1 MSDAKDLIAK
11 RKRAYEFIVGC
22 VKNRVLLPNIDSD
35 RALAELLCRPED
47 LRDRKISVEAEIE
60 SMYVDLIA
68 LKEGRA
74 NPSQRLIDGFRA
86 YFDGMVLEDDIEA
99 YLITPFKKA

>member
-1 MSDAKDLIAK
+1 MVDTKDLIAK
-11 RKRAYEFIVGC
+11 RIRAYDFIVRWAKK
-22 VKNRVLLPNIDSD
+22 VVLPEINSD
-35 RALAELLCRPED
+35 RTLAEQLCRPEN
-47 LRDRKISVEAEIE
+47 LRDSTISVEAEIE

-74 NPSQRLIDGFRA
+74 NPSQRLIEGFRA

-99 YLITPFKKA
+99 YLITPFKNT